1 MVELIGD
8 ICEPSVLIIPPST
21 KEIVSGSIAVSGSTL
36 VYLSG
41 SQVWEITGVTLL

>member
-21 KEIVSGSIAVSGSTL
+21 NEIVSGSIAVSGSTL

-41 SQVWEITGVTLL
+41 SEVWTIDATPL

>member
-21 KEIVSGSIAVSGSTL
+21 KETVSGSIAVSGSTL
-36 VYLSG
+36 VYISG
-41 SQVWEITGVTLL
+41 SSVWQVGLTEL